1 MKQGFQ
7 KREKKNH
14 AHCQIVY
21 RSDYN
26 FRHVRNTEKWD
37 PPGEPRF
44 ISLPV
49 QKAIAVPITAAEQAP
64 QAFLLSRTTG
74 ITARGGSRALRD
86 RGRIAANIHILHTT

>member
-7 KREKKNH
+7 KIMPIVRL
-14 AHCQIVY
+14 CIVQITTLDMLEIQK
-21 RSDYN
+21 SGI
-26 FRHVRNTEKWD
+26 